1 MLAAGLWER
10 GMTDFDDS
18 APIDAILSVD
28 VDPSGQNVL
37 LTLDFESNPAVRLP
51 MSAEVAMRLWR
62 ILDKAR
68 RDHDWP
74 MPGSPITTE
83 QLQ

>member
-1 MLAAGLWER
+1 MK
-10 GMTDFDDS
+10 DFEDS
-18 APIDAILSVD
+18 APIDAVLSVD
-28 VDPSGQNVL
+28 VDPSGENVL
-37 LTLDFESNPAVRLP
+37 LTLDFEPNTAVRLP

-68 RDHDWP
+68 IDHDWP
-74 MPGSPITTE
+74 VPVAPMTSD

>member
-1 MLAAGLWER
+1 
-10 GMTDFDDS
+10 MTDFEDS
-18 APIDAILSVD
+18 APIDAVLSVD
-28 VDPSGQNVL
+28 VDPTGQSVL
-37 LTLDFESNPAVRLP
+37 LTLDFERNTAVRLP

-68 RDHDWP
+68 KDHDWP
-74 MPGSPITTE
+74 VPTTPIVAD

>member
-1 MLAAGLWER
+1 
-10 GMTDFDDS
+10 MTDFEDS
-18 APIDAILSVD
+18 APIDAVLSVD

-37 LTLDFESNPAVRLP
+37 LTLDFERNTAVRLP

-68 RDHDWP
+68 LDHDWP
-74 MPGSPITTE
+74 VPTTPIAVE

>member
-1 MLAAGLWER
+1 MS
-10 GMTDFDDS
+10 DFEDS
-18 APIDAILSVD
+18 PVDAILSVD
-28 VDPSGQNVL
+28 IDPSGQNVL
-37 LTLDFESNPAVRLP
+37 LTLDFEKNAAVRLP

-62 ILDKAR
+62 ILDNAR

-74 MPGSPITTE
+74 VPATPVVAG